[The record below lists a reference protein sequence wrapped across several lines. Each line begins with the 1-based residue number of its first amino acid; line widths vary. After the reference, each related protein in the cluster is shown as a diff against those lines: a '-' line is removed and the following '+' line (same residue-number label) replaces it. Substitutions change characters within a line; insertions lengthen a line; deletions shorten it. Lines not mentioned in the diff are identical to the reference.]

1 MDRRTFLSAAGALP
15 IAGLVSSAV
24 ADDTFQPTRSDA
36 TFTAGSG
43 PGPIFIGSPVI
54 CGPAADAITILQPIS
69 RHATGWLEYAVENGP
84 FQRVDNLAGG
94 LMPLESH
101 VLKFRLPF
109 LPAGKKI
116 RYRITARTIGWVQ
129 VREFYHGQV
138 MPGEPQ
144 TTPEYSFKTISA
156 RAEETRFVVWNDTH
170 ENSETLH
177 ALHKLTAEAQ
187 PDFLLWNGDQSNDI
201 HFEEKMAGQYLMPEG
216 LAIADRWPLAYV
228 RGNHDVRGPAARL
241 LPKFTGA
248 PDDRYYYSFRSGPV
262 AAIVLDTGED
272 KPDTSEWLGGLTNFE
287 AMRREQTAWLR
298 ATVRETWFQT
308 APFRVMFCH
317 IPFWFRNVDLDK
329 WVGVCS
335 KPCRDAW
342 TSILQEAGVHVVISG
357 HTHDHAWMPA
367 KENQPLNQLIGGG
380 PKPQHATIICGEAT
394 SNQLR
399 LTMKKLDGKV
409 VADVKLKA

>member
-1 MDRRTFLSAAGALP
+1 MAGLIGSAVSAAD
-15 IAGLVSSAV
+15 SSEPTTG
-24 ADDTFQPTRSDA
+24 DTTYTS
-36 TFTAGSG
+36 GSG
-43 PGPIFIGSPVI
+43 PGPIFAGSPVV
-54 CGPAADAITILQPIS
+54 CGPAADAITILHPIA

-84 FQRVDNLAGG
+84 FQRVDALVAG
-94 LMPLESH
+94 LMPLEAH
-101 VLKFRLPF
+101 VLKFRLPH

-129 VREFYHGQV
+129 VREFYHGQI

-144 TTPEYSFKTISA
+144 TTPEYSFMTISA

-170 ENSETLH
+170 ENSDTLH
-177 ALHKLTAEAQ
+177 ALHKMTAAAK

-201 HFEEKMAGQYLMPEG
+201 HFEEKMAGQYLTPEG

-228 RGNHDVRGPAARL
+228 RGNHDVRGPTARL

-248 PDDRYYYSFRSGPV
+248 PLDRYYYGFRSGPV

-272 KPDTSEWLGGLTNFE
+272 KPDDNMWLGGLTNFE

-298 ATVRETWFQT
+298 STVQEDWFRD
-308 APFRVMFCH
+308 APFRVVFSH
-317 IPFWFRNVDLDK
+317 IPFWWRGVDLDK

-342 TSILQEAGVHVVISG
+342 TPILHEAGVHVVVSG
-357 HTHDHAWMPA
+357 HTHDPAWMPA
-367 KENQPLNQLIGGG
+367 IDKQPLNQLIGGG
-380 PKPQHATIICGEAT
+380 PKPEHATIIYGNAT
-394 SNQLR
+394 RDQLK
-399 LTMKKLDGKV
+399 LTMNKLDGTV
-409 VADVKLKA
+409 VADCSLKA